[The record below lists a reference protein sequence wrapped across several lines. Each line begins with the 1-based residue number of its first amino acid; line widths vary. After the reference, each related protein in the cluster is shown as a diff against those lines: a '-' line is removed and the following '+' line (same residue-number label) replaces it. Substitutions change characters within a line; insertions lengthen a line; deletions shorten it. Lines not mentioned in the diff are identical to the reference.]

1 MILKILKKPKNQF
14 FINFVSDFLKI
25 SREAKNHHR
34 AIKKAVPNRNS
45 LFCDLYP
52 EPVSNRHVHY
62 WTQDFKSGASTNSAI
77 WATLV

>member
-1 MILKILKKPKNQF
+1 MVNPQKLLKIIFPCEAEK
-14 FINFVSDFLKI
+14 FLQT
-25 SREAKNHHR
+25 
-34 AIKKAVPNRNS
+34 IKKAAPNLDC
-45 LFCDLYP
+45 LFFNVYP